1 MIQINHSQIEIPWW
15 IMVVFILYLILW
27 IWSLAA
33 VLSEKRKD
41 REIEKL
47 TWVIVLIFLPVL
59 GLILYATLGPG
70 AEATEEDEKRKEFGG
85 EAPES

>member
-1 MIQINHSQIEIPWW
+1 MEIPGWLLGL
-15 IMVVFILYLILW
+15 VVFYLVLW
-27 IWSLAA
+27 IWSLIA

-59 GLILYATLGPG
+59 GVALYAAFGPG
-70 AEATEEDEKRKEFGG
+70 GEFTEEEEKNKENER
-85 EAPES
+85 EAPEL

>member
-1 MIQINHSQIEIPWW
+1 MIQIDQSMEIPGWLLGL
-15 IMVVFILYLILW
+15 VVFYLVLW
-27 IWSLAA
+27 IWSLIA

-59 GLILYATLGPG
+59 GVALYAAFGPG
-70 AEATEEDEKRKEFGG
+70 GEITEEEEKNKENER
-85 EAPES
+85 EAPEL